1 MSAFKFLTN
10 TGDHFSATFFDA
22 DFPKKVRDR
31 SGYDADTL
39 KARATAISSLSKPY
53 QDFRAKASDTKAR
66 PKDRIQAAH
75 RFHGKLLDA
84 LGYEAA
90 RTHYHEMWALDE
102 ASVLPVRHVLYRGDE
117 PHLMVLEMQPMVRLG
132 EEEAPGLFDQR
143 YQDEDAHA
151 QRYHRSQWEDIFR
164 VPEDQ
169 KLSPAVINEV
179 VSALFL
185 QDGHRR
191 PAYVLLCAGNRYFL
205 AEQEKWFRGGYLEF
219 DLDDLFDEGRVDRK
233 AFELFDLMLG
243 KAKLAPEADQVL
255 MEQLDEDSH
264 KSAYAV
270 TQDLKAGV
278 VAAVELLANEAVRY
292 WDEHD
297 VRPVE
302 VDAAQLKDDCLNVVY
317 RLLFLFYAESRGD
330 LGLLPVDDETYSE
343 GYSLELLRELELVP
357 LDSERSRN
365 GHFFHTSLTRLFRLL
380 ATGYREQE
388 KETDTFILKRLDSP
402 LFDDARLHYLGEVV
416 IRNEVWQTIIRELS
430 LSQRKKGKARGR
442 ISYANLGI
450 NQLGSVYES
459 LLAFQG
465 YFAEEEQIEVHRKKK
480 GKESSADVVSKD
492 GSFLVPRRRL
502 DDFDGK
508 EVFREEDGTVRTIPE
523 GTFVYR
529 LSGRER
535 AKSASFYTPEV
546 LTQTTVKY
554 TLKPLL
560 ERLHSQGEDKLTAT
574 DLLDLKILEP
584 AMGAAAFHNEAINQI
599 AEAYL
604 DARQRELGKR
614 IAPDRYRDELQ
625 KVKAH
630 IALNNVYGVD
640 LNPTAVELGQLSLWL
655 NVIHKDMATPFFGYR
670 LGTGNAVVGAWLR
683 AFPEQAY
690 RKVPGDKQSGK
701 KWWES
706 APRPMSFH
714 KQAQAAKVLRREG
727 EVYHFLLPDAGM
739 VAAADH
745 KELRARYP
753 EETKRMKEWRKAL
766 TAPLDGE
773 EARMVVRL
781 SHAIDTLLADHAD
794 HQRRIHAQTGNTLDL
809 FGHAAPPELR
819 LDSYAE
825 KERLAQQREEAGAP
839 YFKLKMAMDYWC
851 ALWYWHPDHAVNL
864 PDRRTWWQDL
874 LNLLEGDAA
883 EGQRSGA
890 VLDRMAQKAEAT
902 DLFANPRLLHVRDA
916 ATQYRFFHPQLEF
929 IEVFA
934 DRGGFDVIVGNPPW
948 VTIDFDEAGVVSDT
962 YPEVAIRKMSAPE
975 TRKRVK
981 GLMAL
986 SESLTAAYFEEL
998 VWAETTK
1005 TFLGAEQNY
1014 PLLVGQRTN
1023 LYKNILENTFSL
1035 MSSSGFAGLV
1045 HPESIYDDPKGQPLR
1060 KEVYPRLRYHFQF
1073 RNELALFKETN
1084 DHGRLV
1090 FGIHVYSVNDGIIR
1104 FDSMN
1109 NVFHPSTI
1117 DGCYVHSGGGTC
1129 GGMKVYSEQANKMVW
1144 NIHPHGDRII
1154 RITEKEL
1161 GVMARTFEEEGTD
1174 PSVAK
1179 LVSVHSQQIISV
1191 LQKLSEH
1198 EGRVGDLE
1206 PFVTDCW
1213 NETIAVDDGIIKH
1226 STQTPDVDQYELIYS
1241 GPHFFVGNPLY
1252 KTPRSNCTE
1261 NSHYDTLDLMT
1272 LPADY
1277 VPRTNYV
1284 PAEDLETFTN
1294 RIQGIGLTRWIDSY
1308 RVGFRKMI
1316 GSASERTLQPS
1327 LIPPNVSHAGSVMSV
1342 QVERTEDAVLFAALN
1357 SSIVGDFYV
1366 KSKGVSNLYQN
1377 TLEALPS
1384 ACKNVFE
1391 NPLCNR
1397 LVLLSSLTQAFS
1409 SLVMVLDYSGDSWSI
1424 ADERL
1429 PLWSRS
1435 IKQWSWETPL
1445 RSDFAR
1451 RWALV
1456 EIDVLSAMAL
1466 GLTLDELILIYNIQF
1481 PVLQQ
1486 NEDDTWYDQNG
1497 RIVFTCSK
1505 GLSGVGVDRKT
1516 WNEIRD
1522 MTTGSTTHVVDPDR
1536 SEMYGGTERTY
1547 VAPFE
1552 KRDRVEDYRTAWAY
1566 FEHELQSE
1574 S

>member
-1 MSAFKFLTN
+1 MSAFKFLSN

-22 DFPKKVRDR
+22 DFAKKVRDR

-53 QDFRAKASDTKAR
+53 QDFRAKASDPKAR
-66 PKDRIQAAH
+66 AKDRIRAAH
-75 RFHGKLLDA
+75 YFHGKLLAA
-84 LGYEAA
+84 LGYEAD
-90 RTHYHEMWALDE
+90 RTHYHELWALDGE
-102 ASVLPVRHVLYRGDE
+102 SVLPVRHVLYRGDE
-117 PHLMVLEMQPMVRLG
+117 PHLMVLEMQPMVRVG
-132 EEEAPGLFDQR
+132 QEEAPGLFDQR
-143 YQDEDAHA
+143 YQDEDATA

-219 DLDDLFDEGRVDRK
+219 DLDDLFDEGKVERR
-233 AFELFDLMLG
+233 AYELFDLLLG

-278 VAAVELLANEAVRY
+278 VAAVEQLANEAVRY
-292 WDEHD
+292 WDTHD
-297 VRPVE
+297 CRPDE
-302 VDAAQLKDDCLNVVY
+302 VDAAKLKDDCLNVVY

-330 LGLLPVDDETYSE
+330 LGLLPVDDETYVE

-357 LDSERSRN
+357 LDSERSRD
-365 GHFFHTSLTRLFRLL
+365 GHFFHSSLTRLFKLL

-388 KETDTFILKRLDSP
+388 GETDSFILRRLDSP
-402 LFDDARLHYLGEVV
+402 LFDDARLHYLNAVV
-416 IRNEVWQTIIRELS
+416 IRNEVWQSIIRELS

-465 YFAEEEQIEVHRKKK
+465 YFADEEQIEVHRKRK

-492 GSFLVPRRRL
+492 GSHLVPRRRI

-508 EVFREEDGTVRTIPE
+508 EVFREEDGTLRTIPE

-554 TLKPLL
+554 ALKPIL
-560 ERLHSQGEDKLTAT
+560 ERLDSEGEDRLTASE
-574 DLLDLKILEP
+574 LLDLKILEP

-604 DARQRELGKR
+604 DARQRELQKR
-614 IAPDRYRDELQ
+614 IAPDQYREELQ

-630 IALNNVYGVD
+630 IAIHNVYGVD
-640 LNPTAVELGQLSLWL
+640 LNPTAVQLGQLSLWL

-683 AFPEQAY
+683 AFPEKAY

-701 KWWES
+701 KWWEA

-727 EVYHFLLPDAGM
+727 EAYHFLLPDAGM
-739 VAAADH
+739 AAAADH

-753 EETKRMKEWRKAL
+753 EETNRMKEWRKAF
-766 TAPLDGE
+766 TSPLDGE
-773 EARMVVRL
+773 EANMVARL
-781 SHAIDTLLADHAD
+781 SDAIDGLLADHAE
-794 HQRRIHAQTGNTLDL
+794 HQRAIHAQTGHALTL
-809 FGHAAPPELR
+809 FGQQAPPELR
-819 LDSYAE
+819 LDTFAE
-825 KERLAQQREEAGAP
+825 KERLVAKRQSAGAP
-839 YFKLKMAMDYWC
+839 YFKLKMVMDYWC
-851 ALWYWHPDHAVNL
+851 ALWYWHPEHAVDL
-864 PDRRTWWQDL
+864 PDRRTWFQDL
-874 LNLLEGDAA
+874 LNLAEGNNPQGRRGTDVLDTMAA
-883 EGQRSGA
+883 EA
-890 VLDRMAQKAEAT
+890 KTT
-902 DLFANPRLLHVRDA
+902 DLFDNPRLLEVRTLSDR
-916 ATQYRFFHPQLEF
+916 YKFFHPQLEF

-934 DRGGFDVIVGNPPW
+934 DRGGFDLIVGNPPW
-948 VTIDFDEAGVVSDT
+948 VKLEFEESGIVGERR
-962 YPEVAIRKMSAPE
+962 PEVLIRKVLAPDV
-975 TRKRVK
+975 RKQLAV
-981 GLMAL
+981 LMDESEKL
-986 SESLTAAYFEEL
+986 SRLYEAEL
-998 VWAETTK
+998 IEHEGTS
-1005 TFLGAEQNY
+1005 TFLNAGQNY
-1014 PLLVGQRTN
+1014 PLLKGQQTN
-1023 LYKNILENTFSL
+1023 LYKCILENTFSML
-1035 MSSSGFAGLV
+1035 SPQGFSGLV
-1045 HPESIYDDPKGQPLR
+1045 HPESIYDDPKGQRLR

-1073 RNELALFKETN
+1073 KNELSLFAEV
-1084 DHGRLV
+1084 DHHTIYGTHIYGGPQADIG
-1090 FGIHVYSVNDGIIR
+1090 FT
-1104 FDSMN
+1104 SMN
-1109 NVFHPSTI
+1109 NLFHPSTI
-1117 DGCYVHSGGGTC
+1117 DGSFVHSGAGQC
-1129 GGMKVYSEQANKMVW
+1129 GGYKVKDEQSGKMVW
-1144 NIHPHGDRII
+1144 NINPHRDRII
-1154 RITEKEL
+1154 RITEQEL
-1161 GVMARTFEEEGTD
+1161 GVMARTFEEDGTD

-1206 PFVTDCW
+1206 PFVTVCW
-1213 NETIAVDDGIIKH
+1213 DETNAVNAGIIKR
-1226 STQTPDVDQYELIYS
+1226 STQTPDVEHYDLIYS

-1252 KTPRSNCTE
+1252 KTPRSQCIL
-1261 NSHYDTLDLMT
+1261 NSDYDTLDLMT

-1294 RIQGIGLTRWIDSY
+1294 RIQGIGPTRWIDSY
-1308 RVGFRKMI
+1308 RVCFAKMLNI
-1316 GSASERTLQPS
+1316 TGERTLQPAILAPRITHTHGVISIQFKDLSTTLAFAGMCSSVVLDFMVKSMGKGNLTTSMFEGLPLDSDSFYADLIMNRMAWLTHVTNLSSSMVELLSKEGRVIDFS
-1327 LIPPNVSHAGSVMSV
+1327 LMRGS
-1342 QVERTEDAVLFAALN
+1342 DKVLF
-1357 SSIVGDFYV
+1357 
-1366 KSKGVSNLYQN
+1366 
-1377 TLEALPS
+1377 
-1384 ACKNVFE
+1384 
-1391 NPLCNR
+1391 
-1397 LVLLSSLTQAFS
+1397 
-1409 SLVMVLDYSGDSWSI
+1409 DSH
-1424 ADERL
+1424 
-1429 PLWSRS
+1429 
-1435 IKQWSWETPL
+1435 
-1445 RSDFAR
+1445 SDFAR

-1505 GLSGVGVDRKT
+1505 GLPGVGVDRKT

-1522 MTTGSTTHVVDPDR
+1522 MTTGSTTHEVDPDR
-1536 SEMYGGTERTY
+1536 SEMYGGMERTY

-1566 FEHELQSE
+1566 FERELKSE

>member
-1 MSAFKFLTN
+1 MSAFKFLSN

-22 DFPKKVRDR
+22 DFAKKVRDR

-53 QDFRAKASDTKAR
+53 QDFRAKASDPKAR
-66 PKDRIQAAH
+66 AKDRIRAAH
-75 RFHGKLLDA
+75 YFHGKLLAA
-84 LGYEAA
+84 LGYEAD
-90 RTHYHEMWALDE
+90 RTHYHELWALDGE
-102 ASVLPVRHVLYRGDE
+102 SVLPVRHVLYRGDE
-117 PHLMVLEMQPMVRLG
+117 PHLMVLEMQPMVRVG
-132 EEEAPGLFDQR
+132 QEEAPGLFDQR
-143 YQDEDAHA
+143 YQDEDATA

-219 DLDDLFDEGRVDRK
+219 DLDDLFDEGKVERR
-233 AFELFDLMLG
+233 AYELFDLLLG
-243 KAKLAPEADQVL
+243 KAKLAPKADQVL

-278 VAAVELLANEAVRY
+278 VAAVEQLANEAVRY
-292 WDEHD
+292 WDTHD
-297 VRPVE
+297 CRPDE
-302 VDAAQLKDDCLNVVY
+302 VDAAKLKDDCLNIVY

-330 LGLLPVDDETYSE
+330 LGLLPVDDETYVE

-357 LDSERSRN
+357 LDSERSRD
-365 GHFFHTSLTRLFRLL
+365 GHFFHSSLTRLFKLL
-380 ATGYREQE
+380 ANGYREQE
-388 KETDTFILKRLDSP
+388 GETDSFILRRLDSP
-402 LFDDARLHYLGEVV
+402 LFDDARLHYLNAVV
-416 IRNEVWQTIIRELS
+416 IRNEVWQSIIRELS

-465 YFAEEEQIEVHRKKK
+465 YFADEEQIEVHRKRK

-492 GSFLVPRRRL
+492 GSHLVPRRRI

-508 EVFREEDGTVRTIPE
+508 EVFREEDGTLRTIPE

-554 TLKPLL
+554 ALKPIL
-560 ERLHSQGEDKLTAT
+560 ERLDSEGEDRLTASE
-574 DLLDLKILEP
+574 LLDLKILEP

-604 DARQRELGKR
+604 DARQRELQKR
-614 IAPDRYRDELQ
+614 IAPDQYREELQ

-630 IALNNVYGVD
+630 IAIHNVYGVD
-640 LNPTAVELGQLSLWL
+640 LNPTAVQLGQLSLWL

-683 AFPEQAY
+683 AFPEKAY

-701 KWWES
+701 KWWEA

-727 EVYHFLLPDAGM
+727 EAYHFLLPDAGM
-739 VAAADH
+739 AAAADH

-753 EETKRMKEWRKAL
+753 EETNRMKEWRKAF

-773 EARMVVRL
+773 EANMVARL
-781 SHAIDTLLADHAD
+781 SDAIDGLLADHAE
-794 HQRRIHAQTGNTLDL
+794 HQRAIHAQTGHALTL
-809 FGHAAPPELR
+809 FGQQAPPELR
-819 LDSYAE
+819 LDTFAE
-825 KERLAQQREEAGAP
+825 KERLVAKRQSAGAP
-839 YFKLKMAMDYWC
+839 YFKLKMVMDYWC
-851 ALWYWHPDHAVNL
+851 ALWYWHPEHAVDL
-864 PDRRTWWQDL
+864 PDRRTWFQDL
-874 LNLLEGDAA
+874 LNLAEGNNPQGRRGTDVLDTMAA
-883 EGQRSGA
+883 EA
-890 VLDRMAQKAEAT
+890 KTT
-902 DLFANPRLLHVRDA
+902 DLFDNPRLLEVRTLSDR
-916 ATQYRFFHPQLEF
+916 YKFFHPQLEF

-934 DRGGFDVIVGNPPW
+934 DRGGFDLIVGNPPW

-962 YPEVAIRKMSAPE
+962 YPEVAIRKMSAPA

-981 GLMAL
+981 ELMAL
-986 SESLTAAYFEEL
+986 SEGLTTAYFDEL
-998 VWAETTK
+998 IWAETTK
-1005 TFLGAEQNY
+1005 EFLGAEQNY
-1014 PLLVGQRTN
+1014 PLLIGQRTN
-1023 LYKNILENTFSL
+1023 LYKNILENTFL
-1035 MSSSGFAGLV
+1035 MLSPQGFAGLV
-1045 HPESIYDDPKGQPLR
+1045 HPESIYDDPKGQHLR

-1073 RNELALFKETN
+1073 VNTLKLFSEILHWN
-1084 DHGRLV
+1084 
-1090 FGIHVYSVNDGIIR
+1090 VYSLNVYSGFNQGIIG
-1104 FDSMN
+1104 FTSIN
-1109 NVFHPSTI
+1109 NLYHPSTI
-1117 DGCYVHSGGGTC
+1117 DASLIHSGIGEVGGLKNKIE
-1129 GGMKVYSEQANKMVW
+1129 GGYSW
-1144 NIHPHGDRII
+1144 NIDPHKDRVI
-1154 RITEKEL
+1154 RVTEREL
-1161 GVMARTFEEEGTD
+1161 AVMASTFEEDGTD

-1198 EGRVGDLE
+1198 EGRVGDLN

-1213 NETIAVDDGIIKH
+1213 NETIAVDDGIIKR
-1226 STQTPDVDQYELIYS
+1226 STQTPDVEQYELIYS
-1241 GPHFFVGNPLY
+1241 GPHFYVGNPLY
-1252 KTPRSNCTE
+1252 KTPIKNCIKPLD
-1261 NSHYDTLDLMT
+1261 YDTLDLMT

-1294 RIQGIGLTRWIDSY
+1294 RIQGIGPTRWIDSY
-1308 RVGFRKMI
+1308 RVGFAEMLSLA
-1316 GSASERTLQPS
+1316 GERTLQAFILRPGA
-1327 LIPPNVSHAGSVMSV
+1327 SHLYTIRSV
-1342 QVERTEDAVLFAALN
+1342 QLESLSTVIELCGLG
-1357 SSIVGDFYV
+1357 SSLPFDFMI
-1366 KSKGVSNLYQN
+1366 KSKARGHLSQGDILQ
-1377 TLEALPS
+1377 LPIGIDERISSRLRALTIQLQ
-1384 ACKNVFE
+1384 C
-1391 NPLCNR
+1391 
-1397 LVLLSSLTQAFS
+1397 LSSPYAELFEFWWAGGGRPFDWSLKNSKLPAINRMS
-1409 SLVMVLDYSGDSWSI
+1409 SEWT
-1424 ADERL
+1424 
-1429 PLWSRS
+1429 
-1435 IKQWSWETPL
+1435 WETPL

-1505 GLSGVGVDRKT
+1505 GLPGVGVDRKT

-1522 MTTGSTTHVVDPDR
+1522 MTTGSTTHEVDPDR

-1547 VAPFE
+1547 LAPFE

-1566 FEHELQSE
+1566 FERELKSE